1 MDSHGTRGGHKPKNR
16 ISERKRNELFRQ
28 YVQPNFEVI
37 LKYVRFYIDKAQ
49 NVDDDFNYVITQ
61 MFKYIHTYNPVRSLK
76 TWLHIVTKRSVF
88 NQNARRSKVAGLF
101 SNEAAVKEV
110 DDEDF
115 MAVSAVNVEAGY
127 NVVIGSFLDNISD
140 EVYNAL
146 MKIPS
151 SKLSPFLLQMQGYSI
166 RDIVV
171 KEFESGH
178 IDRQSE
184 EIIKSRIFWTR
195 HELQRI
201 LKENGIRRKNAKD
214 YKNADRFNKEDG

>member
-1 MDSHGTRGGHKPKNR
+1 MDSCGKRNKKPKAR
-16 ISERKRNELFRQ
+16 ISDKKRNELFQ
-28 YVQPNFEVI
+28 LYVQPNFDEI
-37 LKYVRFYIDKAQ
+37 LKYVRFYIDRNQ
-49 NVDDDFNYVITQ
+49 NIDDDFNHVITQ
-61 MFKYIHTYNPVRSLK
+61 MFKYIHTYNPHRSLK

-88 NQNARRSKVAGLF
+88 NQNEQRSKASGLF

-115 MAVSAVNVEAGY
+115 MAVSAVNVESSY
-127 NVVIGSFLDNISD
+127 NVITGSFLDNISD

-171 KEFESGH
+171 KEYESGH
-178 IDRQSE
+178 IDRMSE
-184 EIIKSRIFWTR
+184 EIVKSRIFWTR
-195 HELQRI
+195 HELQRL
-201 LKENGIRRKNAKD
+201 LKENGIRRKNTKNN
-214 YKNADRFNKEDG
+214 KNADGSHKANDQ